1 VQIATITAGTGLT
14 LIVLDGS
21 WWWAIVRVLLIVA
34 VVSRVMHIAEHRSRR
49 AVGVL
54 AASLGLVA
62 TTAGLAITI
71 SYAAATGWTVR
82 AVGGVLA
89 ASGGT
94 VLVVVGTALVVQ
106 SVRGWRRL
114 IVVAVVIALGYAF
127 GLPIAIAVYATNVG
141 RPQLGHDTPA
151 DSGLA
156 YVDASFTASDA
167 VTLSGWY
174 VPSNNGA
181 AVVLVHGASSTRS
194 AVLDHAV
201 VLARH
206 GYGVLLY
213 DARGMGRSGGRAMNF
228 GWYGDRDIAAAI
240 DYVQSRAD
248 VDPQRVAAVGESMG
262 GEEAI
267 GAMATDMR
275 IRAVVAEGATNR
287 VAGDWDWLSDH
298 YGLRGRAQQGVNWL
312 TYQFADLFTD
322 LSPPITLRRAVATA
336 NRPVLLIAAGNVTDE
351 ANAARD
357 IQSAAPHTV
366 EIWEVSGADHT
377 GGLRAQPAEWEQR
390 VISFL
395 DTAFSDA

>member
-1 VQIATITAGTGLT
+1 
-14 LIVLDGS
+14 
-21 WWWAIVRVLLIVA
+21 
-34 VVSRVMHIAEHRSRR
+34 
-49 AVGVL
+49 
-54 AASLGLVA
+54 
-62 TTAGLAITI
+62 
-71 SYAAATGWTVR
+71 
-82 AVGGVLA
+82 
-89 ASGGT
+89 
-94 VLVVVGTALVVQ
+94 
-106 SVRGWRRL
+106 
-114 IVVAVVIALGYAF
+114 
-127 GLPIAIAVYATNVG
+127 
-141 RPQLGHDTPA
+141 
-151 DSGLA
+151 
-156 YVDASFTASDA
+156 
-167 VTLSGWY
+167 
-174 VPSNNGA
+174 
-181 AVVLVHGASSTRS
+181 
-194 AVLDHAV
+194 
-201 VLARH
+201 
-206 GYGVLLY
+206 
-213 DARGMGRSGGRAMNF
+213 MNF
-228 GWYGDRDIAAAI
+228 GWYGDRDITAAI

-287 VAGDWDWLSDH
+287 VAGDWDWLSDQ

-390 VISFL
+390 VTSFL